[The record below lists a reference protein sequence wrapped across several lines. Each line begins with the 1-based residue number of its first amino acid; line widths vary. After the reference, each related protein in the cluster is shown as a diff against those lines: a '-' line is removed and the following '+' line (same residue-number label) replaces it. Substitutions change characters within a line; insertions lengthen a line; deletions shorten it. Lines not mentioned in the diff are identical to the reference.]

1 MFNTWLF
8 LIFKR
13 GCDFKCKKLKAC
25 RVVGVAIVVVDDDD
39 VDDDVDDSDEK
50 FLKEFEIFYIQRLI

>member
-25 RVVGVAIVVVDDDD
+25 RVVVVAIVV

>member
-13 GCDFKCKKLKAC
+13 GRDFKCKKLKAC
-25 RVVGVAIVVVDDDD
+25 RVVVVAIVV